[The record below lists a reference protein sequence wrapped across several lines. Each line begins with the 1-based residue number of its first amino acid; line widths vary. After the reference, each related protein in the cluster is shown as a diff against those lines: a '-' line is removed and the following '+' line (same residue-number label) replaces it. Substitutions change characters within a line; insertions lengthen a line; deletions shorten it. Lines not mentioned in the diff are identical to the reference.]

1 MNAKTNCHLTP
12 LVAESRRLKGIA
24 SFDLQGEFIV
34 KKIQGLFLVGCSAI
48 ALAGCGPS
56 DIASPGTGGN
66 VIINNPAPTP
76 TPTPTPT
83 GPATVTPAS
92 GCPTI
97 SDPQGLTDAGTISGP
112 TGTWRV
118 CSLPNRIN
126 NSITLT
132 KIPGLLYQLPGRV
145 DVGTDGGATPT
156 ADTNVTLTIQ
166 PGVIVF
172 GGTGISWLHVNRGNK
187 INAAGTATN
196 PIVFTSRDNVLGLN
210 TESSSGQWGG
220 IVLSGRAPITDCTI
234 APAATPGT
242 AQCERQTEGA
252 VDPAIYGG
260 ANPADNSGVLRYVQ
274 IRYSGYVLSGNSELQ
289 SLTLQGVGTG
299 TAIDHVQS
307 VNSSDDG
314 MEVFGGR
321 VNLKH
326 LIVGGAEDDNID
338 TDVGTKTNIQYIIA
352 IQRSGVGDSMIEA
365 DSDNAV
371 DGNTPR
377 QNTKISNFTFL
388 QNQNTPS
395 NAASML
401 LRGGTDYSMANGVV
415 VAPGTACLRMSR
427 LQTISATVDAGI
439 DEAGAPLFRS
449 VAMQCGTT
457 KYVGSNGVTATDVQN
472 IFGSGTNNNN
482 DAFTPTLA
490 TTFVNGANESAVTAT
505 DPQTLS
511 SFFDVTTL
519 IGAVRNSADTWY
531 TGWTCNM
538 SYANFGTGNSGSCTS
553 LPTT

>member
-1 MNAKTNCHLTP
+1 MKN
-12 LVAESRRLKGIA
+12 
-24 SFDLQGEFIV
+24 
-34 KKIQGLFLVGCSAI
+34 IQGLFLVGCSAL

-83 GPATVTPAS
+83 GPATVTPAA

-97 SDPQGLTDAGTISGP
+97 PDPQGLTDAGTISGP

-126 NSITLT
+126 TSITLA

-145 DVGTDGGATPT
+145 DVGTDRGATPVAGET
-156 ADTNVTLTIQ
+156 SVTLTIE

-172 GGTGISWLHVNRGNK
+172 GGTGVSWLHVNRGNK
-187 INAAGTATN
+187 INAVGTATN
-196 PIVFTSRDNVLGLN
+196 PIIFTSRDNVLGLN

-242 AQCERQTEGA
+242 AACERQTEGA

-260 ANPADNSGVLRYVQ
+260 ATPTDSSGTMRYVQ

-299 TAIDHVQS
+299 TTLSHIQL

-314 MEVFGGR
+314 IEIFGGR
-321 VNLKH
+321 VNMKH
-326 LIVGGAEDDNID
+326 LIVGGAEDDSID
-338 TDVGTKTNIQYIIA
+338 TDTGTKTNIQYAIA
-352 IQRSGVGDSMIEA
+352 VQRSNVGDSIIEA

-371 DGNTPR
+371 DGDLPR
-377 QNTKISNFTFL
+377 QHTKVANFTYL
-388 QNQNTPS
+388 QNFATPGNNT
-395 NAASML
+395 AML
-401 LRGGTDYSMANGVV
+401 LRGGTDYSMVNGVV
-415 VAPGTACLRMSR
+415 VSPNTSCLRISR
-427 LQTISATVDAGI
+427 TQTASTTANPAI
-439 DEAGAPLFRS
+439 DEEGAPLFRS
-449 VAMQCGTT
+449 VVMQCGTT
-457 KYVGSNGVTATDVQN
+457 KYVGSNGVTAAEVAA
-472 IFGSGTNNNN
+472 IFGSGSNNNN

-490 TTFVNGANESAVTAT
+490 STFINGTNESGVTAFDAKT
-505 DPQTLS
+505 IA
-511 SFFDVTTL
+511 SFFDTTTWV
-519 IGAVRNSADTWY
+519 GAVRNSSDTWFA
-531 TGWTCNM
+531 GWTCNM
-538 SYANFGTGNSGSCTS
+538 SYLNFGTGNSGSCLS
-553 LPTT
+553 LPVS